1 MSLKYSNKS
10 YQPATAGFFII
21 LTMYK
26 YINNVRI
33 RFLAKSYKKQPE
45 YILSDKNEKLHSK
58 SAFPCAN
65 ALAHAA
71 ALTAAAGSL
80 RDGAGRGRGHPRAN
94 ALLRWEGLP
103 ASRQMESE
111 LLLPHPLNFGK
122 PSQQQKGFFFFSRQ
136 TTQNCK

>member
-33 RFLAKSYKKQPE
+33 RFQAKSYKKQPE

-94 ALLRWEGLP
+94 ALLR
-103 ASRQMESE
+103 
-111 LLLPHPLNFGK
+111 
-122 PSQQQKGFFFFSRQ
+122 
-136 TTQNCK
+136 